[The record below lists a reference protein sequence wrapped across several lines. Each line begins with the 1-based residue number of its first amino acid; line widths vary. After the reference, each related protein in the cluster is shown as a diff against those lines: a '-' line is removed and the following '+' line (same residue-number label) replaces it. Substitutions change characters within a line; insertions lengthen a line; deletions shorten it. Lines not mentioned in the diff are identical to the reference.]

1 LRATARP
8 GATISVCPSCRSE
21 YVPGITRCSS
31 CQVDLVDPSALVE
44 ETVGD
49 NPRELLKEAEKAFLG
64 ARNLDAARE
73 LERDLLEAGIL
84 CYVHAEQT
92 EGALMSAGSIQY
104 TVAFAQEDVPSVKE
118 LLEGRVRGLMEQE
131 GLAALSTQAVDLEA
145 DEVTCPAC
153 GHTGAL
159 DDEGACADCGLV
171 LGVG

>member
-1 LRATARP
+1 ML
-8 GATISVCPSCRSE
+8 VCPRCRSE
-21 YVPGITRCSS
+21 YVAGITRCAP
-31 CQVDLVDPSALVE
+31 CDEDLVDPSALDE
-44 ETVGD
+44 NARTE
-49 NPRELLKEAEKAFLG
+49 NPRELLKEAEKAFFA
-64 ARNLDAARE
+64 ARSLDAARE
-73 LERDLLEAGIL
+73 LERDLLEAGVL

-104 TVAFAQEDVPSVKE
+104 TVAFAQEDVPTVKE
-118 LLEGRVRGLMEQE
+118 LLEGRVRGLLEQE
-131 GLAALSTQAVDLEA
+131 GLAALSTEAVDLEA

>member
-1 LRATARP
+1 M
-8 GATISVCPSCRSE
+8 SVCPSCRSE
-21 YVPGITRCSS
+21 YVPGITRCAT
-31 CQVDLVDPSALVE
+31 CDVDLVDPAALVDSE
-44 ETVGD
+44 SGE
-49 NPRELLKEAEKAFLG
+49 NPRELLKDSEKAFLG

-73 LERDLLEAGIL
+73 LERDLLEAGVL

-104 TVAFAQEDVPSVKE
+104 AVAFAQDDVPAVKE
-118 LLEGRVRGLMEQE
+118 LLEGRAQGLLEQE